1 MASAPTLPRPM
12 VYPSGA
18 ERAIASVPTLPPEPV
33 RFSTANCWPVI
44 SLILEHHRREMMSVP
59 PPGGNS
65 PMKRAGAAG
74 HGCLWARAALAAARQ
89 AAVNP
94 SAAVRR
100 GIGAADRCCAM
111 TLLPREDAGKVD
123 GT

>member
-1 MASAPTLPRPM
+1 MASGATEARPI
-12 VYPSGA
+12 VLPSGA

-33 RFSTANCWPVI
+33 RFSMTNCWPVI

-65 PMKRAGAAG
+65 PMKRTGPAG
-74 HGCLWARAALAAARQ
+74 HGRLWARAALAAARQ

-94 SAAVRR
+94 HAAMRR
-100 GIGAADRCCAM
+100 GTGLVESTASIIVD
-111 TLLPREDAGKVD
+111 LP
-123 GT
+123 T